1 MQKSTKSILFIL
13 CFIICISFTSCKN
26 IQANN
31 TQNNKEEYTGMKVI
45 ADKNTYHVGTEVI
58 SFKLEN
64 ESNIKVETG
73 EWYEIKEYKNGV
85 WNTVPLDFGIN
96 FILLCINPKES
107 MSFDIRLYP
116 SQYNYNEGK
125 YKVIKEIEVGGKMYE
140 VEFEF
145 ELISIK

>member
-13 CFIICISFTSCKN
+13 CLIICISFTSCKN
-26 IQANN
+26 IQVNN
-31 TQNNKEEYTGMKVI
+31 TQNNKDEYAGMKVI

-85 WNTVPLDFGIN
+85 WNTVPLEFGTN
-96 FILLCINPKES
+96 FILLCINPKQS
-107 MSFDIRLYP
+107 MSFDIHLYP
-116 SQYNYNEGK
+116 NQYNYNEGK
-125 YKVIKEIEVGGKMYE
+125 YKVIKEIEVGGEMYE

-145 ELISIK
+145 ELISVK